1 MSTESSGLAS
11 PDRAAS
17 DVLSPAT
24 DPVSGPA
31 ETVEPVRARQIE
43 TYARGVPRAAPAE
56 QLAPHV
62 VQAAAGGRQVI
73 SVQLHPSELGVVQ
86 IRITVDQDRKVR
98 AVLSAGQPETVD
110 LLQRHA
116 QGLERALTAGGL
128 ALADQDAVTFDLST
142 AGQGFGRSSDDRAPG
157 QASGADREEHG
168 PSAGSAWT
176 PVRHA
181 AADGLLDLVL

>member
-1 MSTESSGLAS
+1 M
-11 PDRAAS
+11 P
-17 DVLSPAT
+17 
-24 DPVSGPA
+24 GPA
-31 ETVEPVRARQIE
+31 EVVEPARARQLD
-43 TYARGVPRAAPAE
+43 TYARGVTRAAPAE

-62 VQAAAGGRQVI
+62 VHAVAGGRQVI

-128 ALADQDAVTFDLST
+128 SLADQDAVTFDLGT
-142 AGQGFGRSSDDRAPG
+142 AGQGSGRSSDDRASGQASG
-157 QASGADREEHG
+157 QASGADRDERG
-168 PSAGSAWT
+168 PSAGTAWT
-176 PVRHA
+176 SVRHA
-181 AADGLLDLVL
+181 ASDNLLDLVL